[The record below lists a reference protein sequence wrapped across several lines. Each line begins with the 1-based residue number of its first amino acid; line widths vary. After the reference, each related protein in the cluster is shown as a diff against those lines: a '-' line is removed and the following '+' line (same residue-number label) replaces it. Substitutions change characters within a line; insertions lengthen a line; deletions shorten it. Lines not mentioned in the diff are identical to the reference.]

1 MLAAL
6 HRCFSLGYRFPF
18 YHCHLI
24 LLCNKNKSYVH
35 IRGGHSP
42 LFSSSENSNQ
52 LIVVH
57 ELIPWSTGKLTND
70 YKELNY
76 LILYYYYYYYCNT
89 IILLLYFSNTMTFAS
104 GDSSQLE
111 ALYTVHTKIL
121 EKKQSNNQCLR
132 AALGDSGEEE
142 LPFNRK
148 RPLTE
153 LLDVRRILNL
163 FLDPVKR
170 SWCGRN
176 TVFLEAV

>member
-1 MLAAL
+1 
-6 HRCFSLGYRFPF
+6 
-18 YHCHLI
+18 
-24 LLCNKNKSYVH
+24 
-35 IRGGHSP
+35 
-42 LFSSSENSNQ
+42 
-52 LIVVH
+52 
-57 ELIPWSTGKLTND
+57 
-70 YKELNY
+70 
-76 LILYYYYYYYCNT
+76 
-89 IILLLYFSNTMTFAS
+89 MTFAS
-104 GDSSQLE
+104 DDSSQLE

>member
-1 MLAAL
+1 
-6 HRCFSLGYRFPF
+6 
-18 YHCHLI
+18 
-24 LLCNKNKSYVH
+24 
-35 IRGGHSP
+35 
-42 LFSSSENSNQ
+42 
-52 LIVVH
+52 
-57 ELIPWSTGKLTND
+57 
-70 YKELNY
+70 
-76 LILYYYYYYYCNT
+76 
-89 IILLLYFSNTMTFAS
+89 MTFAS
-104 GDSSQLE
+104 DDSSQLE
-111 ALYTVHTKIL
+111 ALYTVHTVNTKTL
-121 EKKQSNNQCLR
+121 EKKRSNNQRLR